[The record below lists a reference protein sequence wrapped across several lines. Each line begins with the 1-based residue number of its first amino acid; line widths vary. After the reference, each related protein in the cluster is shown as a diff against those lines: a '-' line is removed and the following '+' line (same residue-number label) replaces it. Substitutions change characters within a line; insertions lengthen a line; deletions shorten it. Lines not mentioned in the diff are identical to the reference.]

1 MIIKTKT
8 TYLVAILA
16 LIAFAAQAQDCS
28 TAYNF
33 LNVTPSSHV
42 YALGGYN
49 VSLIDDDINLATQNP
64 ALLGPEINKQ
74 IGLNYMRYIGG
85 SNFAGVRYGQSAGQH
100 GAWGAGIQYFG
111 YGSMEGYD
119 IAGISTGSFNASDIA
134 ISATYS
140 HDINDFF
147 RGGITAKYIYSK
159 YESYTGGALGVDIG
173 VNYYDPDYEF
183 SASLVVTN
191 LGGQIKK
198 FADHRD
204 KLPVDVQLG
213 VTKQIGKS
221 PFRLSLTAHHLT
233 KWYLNYYEPADKNNA
248 ESDLVKQDGFGR
260 NLLRH
265 LVFGAE
271 FLPKNNMY
279 VALGYNYKT
288 RSDMS
293 SYQRSFLSGFSA
305 GAGIR
310 VKAFG
315 IGVAVAQ
322 PHSGATTLMLNV
334 TTSLKELMR

>member
-1 MIIKTKT
+1 MNIKIRI
-8 TYLVAILA
+8 TYLVAILSLHIFGA
-16 LIAFAAQAQDCS
+16 WAQDGS

-42 YALGGYN
+42 YAMGGYN
-49 VSLIDDDINLATQNP
+49 VSLIDDDINLVAQNP

-100 GAWGAGIQYFG
+100 SAWGAGIQYFG

-140 HDINDFF
+140 RDINDFF

-173 VNYYDPDYEF
+173 VNYYDPGYEF

-198 FADHRD
+198 FGEHRD

-233 KWYLNYYEPADKNNA
+233 KWYLNYYEPSDKNNT
-248 ESDLVKQDGFGR
+248 ESDLVKRDSFGR

-265 LVFGAE
+265 LVFSAE

-322 PHSGATTLMLNV
+322 PHNGATTFMLNV
-334 TTSLKELMR
+334 ITSLKELMR

>member
-1 MIIKTKT
+1 MA
-8 TYLVAILA
+8 VAMLA
-16 LIAFAAQAQDCS
+16 IAAQAQDGT

-74 IGLNYMRYIGG
+74 FGLNYMRYMGG
-85 SNFAGVRYGQSAGQH
+85 SNFAGLRYGQGAGEH
-100 GAWGAGIQYFG
+100 AAWGAGIQYFG
-111 YGSMEGYD
+111 YGSMDEYD
-119 IAGISTGSFNASDIA
+119 ISGTKMGSFNASDIA
-134 ISATYS
+134 VNFTYS

-159 YESYTGGALGVDIG
+159 YADYTGGALGVDLG
-173 VNYYDPDYEF
+173 VNYYDPGYEF

-198 FADHRD
+198 FADHRE

-221 PFRLSLTAHHLT
+221 PFRASITAHHLT
-233 KWYLNYYEPADKNNA
+233 KWYLNYYEPEDKNNN
-248 ESDLVKQDGFGR
+248 ESDLVKRDGFGS

-265 LVFGAE
+265 LVFGLE
-271 FLPKNNMY
+271 FLPNNNTY
-279 VALGYNYKT
+279 LAVGYNYKT
-288 RSDMS
+288 RTDMS
-293 SYQRSFLSGFSA
+293 TYQRSLLSGFSA
-305 GAGIR
+305 GAGIK
-310 VKAFG
+310 VKAFSF
-315 IGVAVAQ
+315 GVAVAQ

-334 TTSLKELMR
+334 NTSLKELLR